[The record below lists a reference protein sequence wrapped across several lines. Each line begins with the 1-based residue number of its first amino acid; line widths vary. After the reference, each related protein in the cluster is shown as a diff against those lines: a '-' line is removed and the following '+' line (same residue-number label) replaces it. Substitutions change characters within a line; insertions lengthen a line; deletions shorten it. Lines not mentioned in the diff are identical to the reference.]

1 MVEQIIIL
9 IPLVIFMI
17 VIGANLQ
24 QILTDL
30 KNIVHSPIKPYV
42 SQDESIQDSLT
53 TPNDVSDDDLAC
65 LINRIMGRRKFH
77 ISILFMSRHYHGFC
91 ILSLIEREA
100 V

>member
-1 MVEQIIIL
+1 
-9 IPLVIFMI
+9 MI

-77 ISILFMSRHYHGFC
+77 ISMLFMSLPWVLYIISVRKGGS
-91 ILSLIEREA
+91 LSINLGK
-100 V
+100 